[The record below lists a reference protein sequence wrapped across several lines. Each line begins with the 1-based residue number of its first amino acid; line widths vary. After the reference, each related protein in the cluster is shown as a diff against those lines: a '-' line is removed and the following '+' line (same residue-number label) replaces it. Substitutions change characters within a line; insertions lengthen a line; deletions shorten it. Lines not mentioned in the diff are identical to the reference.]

1 MLLWL
6 VIITEPWTSD
16 LECRLL
22 VLMETAED
30 KGAHLPSQSIT
41 GESTQ
46 LDAQTAWQSWQVIC
60 LELYALRC
68 QVSKNIQPQILFY
81 AHVHICTQICVC
93 TQHIISSIIYAA
105 WHYNSKSTA
114 VAHKTSS
121 SLIGLKA
128 NLTRGKT
135 YIVLEPSLPLKA
147 GEAMGLREVPS
158 TATLLNQHNS

>member
-6 VIITEPWTSD
+6 VIITEPGTSD
-16 LECRLL
+16 LEGRLL

-30 KGAHLPSQSIT
+30 KGAHLSSQSIT

-81 AHVHICTQICVC
+81 PHVHICTHLYTNMCVC

-105 WHYNSKSTA
+105 
-114 VAHKTSS
+114 
-121 SLIGLKA
+121 
-128 NLTRGKT
+128 
-135 YIVLEPSLPLKA
+135 
-147 GEAMGLREVPS
+147 
-158 TATLLNQHNS
+158 